1 MPWRTAISPSEKP
14 SKENMLDASRAA
26 GSANTIAHHRP
37 TSTPIRM
44 PSARVAPT
52 MHASSPSRRATGVPW
67 GAWGVI
73 DLQNFRRSQWKPS
86 LDAAGIQPRRIYD
99 MRHSFATWAL
109 DAGLSIFDLSR
120 YMGTSVEMIDRTY
133 GHLAQGAEQ
142 SAQAML
148 DGLRSSFGPR
158 SGHGR
163 KRGGR
168 PEAAIPHEQ
177 SSGRW
182 GSNPRPS
189 AWEADALPTEL
200 RPRSQHCSRF
210 GSIGSS
216 RPQRL
221 LAFWAAQAAS
231 SACR

>member
-1 MPWRTAISPSEKP
+1 MRVRRHEVLREDRPKQAQGAAH
-14 SKENMLDASRAA
+14 DA
-26 GSANTIAHHRP
+26 GTQCP
-37 TSTPIRM
+37 GQ
-44 PSARVAPT
+44 
-52 MHASSPSRRATGVPW
+52 HASPSRRATGVPW

-189 AWEADALPTEL
+189 AWEAHRALQST
-200 RPRSQHCSRF
+200 RR
-210 GSIGSS
+210 
-216 RPQRL
+216 
-221 LAFWAAQAAS
+221 
-231 SACR
+231 